1 MRKLLIPLGF
11 AFLLLIAAFGAL
23 RVARGQ
29 TLLGQGGEVVLNSET
44 QDGNTRQ
51 ITAPE
56 SALPNINAP
65 DQPQIGFIDSPTA
78 ACVQPDP
85 AKDECFIN
93 WYYLAVNADPNY
105 MITMTVQLNDFGFVA
120 QYHGFFQTS
129 MYAPYNMNPQGYRVA
144 CGAPNAD
151 GSLFWGNIYGYTIR
165 ARDSANFK
173 SANYGTVYC
182 PPYTP

>member
-1 MRKLLIPLGF
+1 MRKLIFPLGF
-11 AFLLLIAAFGAL
+11 AFLLLITAFGAL

-29 TLLGQGGEVVLNSET
+29 TQIGKDGEVTLNSET

-56 SALPNINAP
+56 SALPEINAP
-65 DQPQIGFIDSPTA
+65 NQPQIGFIDSPTA

-85 AKDECFIN
+85 AKNECFIN
-93 WYYLAVNADPNY
+93 WYYLAVSADPNY

-120 QYHGFFQTS
+120 RYQGFFQTS

-144 CGAPNAD
+144 CGAPNAS
-151 GSLFWGNIYGYTIR
+151 GIQNWGKSYAYTIR
-165 ARDSANFK
+165 ARDSSNLG
-173 SANYGTVYC
+173 SANYGTVVC

>member
-1 MRKLLIPLGF
+1 MRKLLIPFVL
-11 AFLLLIAAFGAL
+11 ASLLLLAMFGAQ

-29 TLLGQGGEVVLNSET
+29 TLFGQGGEVVLNSET
-44 QDGNTRQ
+44 QAGNTRQ
-51 ITAPE
+51 ITASEGAP
-56 SALPNINAP
+56 SNITAP

-85 AKDECFIN
+85 AKNECFIN
-93 WYYLAVNADPNY
+93 WYYLAVSADPNY

-120 QYHGFFQTS
+120 RYQGFFQTS

-144 CGAPNAD
+144 CGAPNAS
-151 GSLFWGNIYGYTIR
+151 GIQNWGKSYAYTIR
-165 ARDSANFK
+165 ARDSSNLG
-173 SANYGTVYC
+173 SANYGTVVC